1 MFRKL
6 IATSPIWVTVPIR
19 LGLAAVMVAHGAQ
32 KVLGSFG
39 GSGLEKFVSAPTPF
53 GFMKPTWLWLGA
65 AAFSEL
71 IGGLLILL
79 GLLTRLGAFL
89 IACVMLTAVVG
100 IHWPA
105 FFASQSGY
113 EYPLALLAMA
123 LGLLISGG
131 GMASVDLAL
140 SRGSSGRR
148 R

>member
-39 GSGLEKFVSAPTPF
+39 GPGLEKFVAGSTPF

-65 AAFSEL
+65 AALSEL

-79 GLLTRLGAFL
+79 GLLTRLGAFV
-89 IACVMLTAVVG
+89 IASVMLTAVVG
-100 IHWPA
+100 VHWPA

-140 SRGSSGRR
+140 SSGRR

>member
-39 GSGLEKFVSAPTPF
+39 GPGLEKFVAGSTPF

-65 AAFSEL
+65 AALSEL

-79 GLLTRLGAFL
+79 GLLTRLGAFV
-89 IACVMLTAVVG
+89 IACVMVTAVVG
-100 IHWPA
+100 VHWPA

-140 SRGSSGRR
+140 SSGRR

>member
-19 LGLAAVMVAHGAQ
+19 LGLAVVMVAHGAQ

-39 GSGLEKFVSAPTPF
+39 GPGLEKFISASTPF

-65 AAFSEL
+65 AALSEL

-79 GLLTRLGAFL
+79 GLLTRLGAFF

-100 IHWPA
+100 VHWPA

-140 SRGSSGRR
+140 SSGRR
-148 R
+148 RR